1 MVTVTCVI
9 YTTHY
14 CLKISRDPSKSLFG
28 SLEAPD
34 ESSSLEAP
42 KLGFKEIATVSC
54 MFVPFA
60 IYAYGAA
67 SLGWGFSNLMAFALL
82 AVLVVGL
89 VNRISP
95 SRLAAMFV
103 GGASTMGGICLMIG
117 FAKVIGTVLTDGN
130 ILHTIAY
137 GAVNVIGQLG
147 SAATAAGIFIFT
159 TLFNLLIPS
168 GPAKVPMLIPL
179 FLPVA
184 DALGMSRQVLCL
196 AFQLGDGLTNY
207 ITPVSSVLAAALA
220 MSGVN
225 YGKWLRYVLPYVCIT
240 FVISVAALTF
250 LQSIGWS

>member
-1 MVTVTCVI
+1 MTV
-9 YTTHY
+9 
-14 CLKISRDPSKSLFG
+14 LKVSGLTKNFG
-28 SLEAPD
+28 
-34 ESSSLEAP
+34 
-42 KLGFKEIATVSC
+42 G
-54 MFVPFA
+54 
-60 IYAYGAA
+60 
-67 SLGWGFSNLMAFALL
+67 
-82 AVLVVGL
+82 
-89 VNRISP
+89 
-95 SRLAAMFV
+95 LAAV
-103 GGASTMGGICLMIG
+103 SNVNLEIGERELIGLIGPNGAG
-117 FAKVIGTVLTDGN
+117 K
-130 ILHTIAY
+130 
-137 GAVNVIGQLG
+137 
-147 SAATAAGIFIFT
+147 T

-184 DALGMSRQVLCL
+184 DALSMSRQVLCL